1 MLVVN
6 GANIKKDWNWLNSH
20 NKWGDKVELVNK
32 SDEYSL
38 LAV

>member
-6 GANIKKDWNWLNSH
+6 GANVKKDWDWLNKN
-20 NKWGDKVELVNK
+20 NKWGNSVELVNK